1 MKIGLLLL
9 FKNPTIREWTF
20 FYASYYYYGADSNGG
35 ANSTFESAP
44 DPALFAFGIAP
55 ESAPENLES

>member
-1 MKIGLLLL
+1 MIQ
-9 FKNPTIREWTF
+9 EWPF

-35 ANSTFESAP
+35 ADSTFESAP
-44 DPALFAFGIAP
+44 DPALFVLGIAL